1 MDDIYN
7 NNNNLISIGET
18 IRRLTYELLE
28 KQKIVKQSLNKIT
41 TFIDKKETLIKYIK
55 EDYFKK
61 LKIIIHFIK
70 NCYKYNNILSISNDV
85 DILYRYN
92 NDIKNLINEQY
103 NININ
108 NMLYRSIKFNI
119 KSGVKFL
126 NLTNKKNLKKNLFYS
141 FAALIKSEN
150 KKNQYNI
157 IQKYKN
163 NEKLKEN
170 FIFEDIF
177 KNIDF
182 ALNVQK
188 EILKLELDIKQN
200 NNNIYVKFKENL
212 FYFNFNNLIV
222 YQIMPDLLVNN
233 DNINTNNNQSNT
245 DDNNIF
251 ITYKNI
257 QYFLNKKHSAFRNF
271 KTNEL
276 YKNLNIL
283 NQYLDKNL
291 KINLFN
297 KKKNNNNEK
306 NICNYDNIYLGLD
319 LLKKQLEIFTV
330 ENVYKFI
337 FFYYIEKIKN
347 FLLKKFDFNTKI
359 EYNSNNNNI
368 DQNNYN
374 IVYTNENNNIDN
386 YINNNDDSS
395 LTIKFISNIEIFP
408 YNNLKNNMF
417 IKFIPKYSLGKII
430 IIISH
435 YILKNN
441 PLIFLENKEEFYSI
455 KDIPYKDI
463 IVENFFVFKKIIINL
478 IYEKLIEIKPFFI
491 FYKFVLFEEEEH
503 IDFFFV
509 ENDNNLLLFSIIL
522 NNEECLKIIDNNG
535 YFNNKEVRDEIKNIL
550 TLYLKENKID
560 ILKFNE
566 IIFTNYIHKCFSTS
580 LLNSKIDDIIFN
592 KYNNINNI
600 NYNFTSSK
608 FSSTNNNI
616 NLKVNVLSYNS
627 YNIINN
633 YFNINKID
641 LIISIIKNN
650 NRYIYKINFD
660 HYKNNKNYLYT
671 ISSLKIFYY
680 YICDILL
687 NNQRF
692 FKKIFNILEYINI
705 KDFNKSIYIEKNK
718 IKKIILNPKEDF
730 ENILNSFD
738 ENEKYFFS
746 SINKIEVFIENEFFK
761 IFLNQK
767 IFSEKCDLFENLTS
781 YYIMDGTNILSFEKE
796 ECSLTFAF
804 LSKLRNL
811 DKNFFHSIFKEYIKK
826 ISFFLSYLIKFINN
840 NIETFKNIVI
850 NDDITLSP
858 ICLLYKYEYEKKI
871 RNVNIQYCNNNYSNF
886 SNKYFKYLLNPFTL
900 KFFNN
905 KYNELENEMYKNI
918 YKIIYESKEEELF
931 QKFNYIFLIN
941 DVYELLSENFISF
954 MIFNTKNTE
963 DILNKEIFFILKD
976 INVFEIFKK
985 NNFGIF
991 FNIINSE
998 IIEIYPNFYTNENNM
1013 GNIENGTLKYSIELM
1028 INIKKYFINDY
1039 DENNFFNENEKNLF
1053 IYSINHFQN
1062 KTGKTICEQLMNVIH
1077 IIKNFNYSNINN

>member
-1 MDDIYN
+1 MDDIY
-7 NNNNLISIGET
+7 NNNLISIGET

-297 KKKNNNNEK
+297 KKNNNEK

-359 EYNSNNNNI
+359 EFNSNNNNI
-368 DQNNYN
+368 NQNNYN
-374 IVYTNENNNIDN
+374 IV
-386 YINNNDDSS
+386 
-395 LTIKFISNIEIFP
+395 FIQ
-408 YNNLKNNMF
+408 M
-417 IKFIPKYSLGKII
+417 KII
-430 IIISH
+430 I
-435 YILKNN
+435 L
-441 PLIFLENKEEFYSI
+441 
-455 KDIPYKDI
+455 
-463 IVENFFVFKKIIINL
+463 III
-478 IYEKLIEIKPFFI
+478 
-491 FYKFVLFEEEEH
+491 
-503 IDFFFV
+503 
-509 ENDNNLLLFSIIL
+509 
-522 NNEECLKIIDNNG
+522 
-535 YFNNKEVRDEIKNIL
+535 
-550 TLYLKENKID
+550 
-560 ILKFNE
+560 
-566 IIFTNYIHKCFSTS
+566 
-580 LLNSKIDDIIFN
+580 
-592 KYNNINNI
+592 
-600 NYNFTSSK
+600 
-608 FSSTNNNI
+608 
-616 NLKVNVLSYNS
+616 
-627 YNIINN
+627 
-633 YFNINKID
+633 
-641 LIISIIKNN
+641 
-650 NRYIYKINFD
+650 
-660 HYKNNKNYLYT
+660 
-671 ISSLKIFYY
+671 
-680 YICDILL
+680 
-687 NNQRF
+687 
-692 FKKIFNILEYINI
+692 
-705 KDFNKSIYIEKNK
+705 
-718 IKKIILNPKEDF
+718 
-730 ENILNSFD
+730 
-738 ENEKYFFS
+738 
-746 SINKIEVFIENEFFK
+746 
-761 IFLNQK
+761 
-767 IFSEKCDLFENLTS
+767 
-781 YYIMDGTNILSFEKE
+781 
-796 ECSLTFAF
+796 
-804 LSKLRNL
+804 
-811 DKNFFHSIFKEYIKK
+811 
-826 ISFFLSYLIKFINN
+826 
-840 NIETFKNIVI
+840 
-850 NDDITLSP
+850 
-858 ICLLYKYEYEKKI
+858 
-871 RNVNIQYCNNNYSNF
+871 
-886 SNKYFKYLLNPFTL
+886 
-900 KFFNN
+900 
-905 KYNELENEMYKNI
+905 
-918 YKIIYESKEEELF
+918 
-931 QKFNYIFLIN
+931 
-941 DVYELLSENFISF
+941 
-954 MIFNTKNTE
+954 
-963 DILNKEIFFILKD
+963 
-976 INVFEIFKK
+976 
-985 NNFGIF
+985 
-991 FNIINSE
+991 
-998 IIEIYPNFYTNENNM
+998 
-1013 GNIENGTLKYSIELM
+1013 
-1028 INIKKYFINDY
+1028 
-1039 DENNFFNENEKNLF
+1039 
-1053 IYSINHFQN
+1053 
-1062 KTGKTICEQLMNVIH
+1062 
-1077 IIKNFNYSNINN
+1077 

>member
-1 MDDIYN
+1 MDDIYY
-7 NNNNLISIGET
+7 NNNLISIGET

-41 TFIDKKETLIKYIK
+41 TFVDKKETLIKYIK
-55 EDYFKK
+55 EEYFKK

-126 NLTNKKNLKKNLFYS
+126 NLINKKNLKKNIFCS
-141 FAALIKSEN
+141 FAEFIISEN

-163 NEKLKEN
+163 NERLKEN

-177 KNIDF
+177 KSIDF
-182 ALNVQK
+182 ALNIQK
-188 EILKLELDIKQN
+188 EILKLELDIKQNN

-212 FYFNFNNLIV
+212 FYFNFNNLII
-222 YQIMPDLLVNN
+222 YQIMPDIIKNN
-233 DNINTNNNQSNT
+233 DSNNNQSNT

-251 ITYKNI
+251 IKYRILK
-257 QYFLNKKHSAFRNF
+257 YFLNKKHSAFRNF
-271 KTNEL
+271 KINEL
-276 YKNLNIL
+276 YTNLNNL
-283 NQYLDKNL
+283 NQYLDKSI

-297 KKKNNNNEK
+297 KNNNNNNEI

-347 FLLKKFDFNTKI
+347 FLLKKFDLNTKI
-359 EYNSNNNNI
+359 EFNSNNNNI
-368 DQNNYN
+368 NQNNYN
-374 IVYTNENNNIDN
+374 NVYTKENNNDDN
-386 YINNNDDSS
+386 YINDNEDSS
-395 LTIKFISNIEIFP
+395 LTIKFISKIEIFP

-441 PLIFLENKEEFYSI
+441 PLIFLENKEELYSI

-463 IVENFFVFKKIIINL
+463 IVENFFVFKKIIMNL

-491 FYKFVLFEEEEH
+491 FFKFILFEEEEH

-522 NNEECLKIIDNNG
+522 NNEESLKIIDNNG
-535 YFNNKEVRDEIKNIL
+535 YFNNKEVRDEIKNIFI
-550 TLYLKENKID
+550 LYLKENKID

-566 IIFTNYIHKCFSTS
+566 IIFKNYFHKCFSNS

-592 KYNNINNI
+592 KDNNITNI

-608 FSSTNNNI
+608 FSTSNKFI
-616 NLKVNVLSYNS
+616 NLKINVLSYNS

-633 YFNINKID
+633 YFYINKID

-650 NRYIYKINFD
+650 NRDIYTINFD

-671 ISSLKIFYY
+671 ISSLKNFYY

-692 FKKIFNILEYINI
+692 IKKIFNILDVIKI
-705 KDFNKSIYIEKNK
+705 KDFKNSIYIEKNK
-718 IKKIILNPKEDF
+718 IKKIILNTEDF
-730 ENILNSFD
+730 KKLFD
-738 ENEKYFFS
+738 ENENYFLS
-746 SINKIEVFIENEFFK
+746 SIYKIEAFIENELFK
-761 IFLNQK
+761 IFLKKNF
-767 IFSEKCDLFENLTS
+767 FSEKCSLFENLTS
-781 YYIMDGTNILSFEKE
+781 YYIMDGTNIISFEKE

-811 DKNFFHSIFKEYIKK
+811 EKNFFLSIFKEYIKK
-826 ISFFLSYLIKFINN
+826 ISFFLSYLIKYINI

-858 ICLLYKYEYEKKI
+858 ICLLYKYKYEKKI
-871 RNVNIQYCNNNYSNF
+871 RNVNIQYCNNNYYDLSI
-886 SNKYFKYLLNPFTL
+886 KYFKYLLNPFTL

-905 KYNELENEMYKNI
+905 KYNELENEIFKNI
-918 YKIIYESKEEELF
+918 YKIIYESQEEELF

-954 MIFNTKNTE
+954 MIFNTKNIE
-963 DILNKEIFFILKD
+963 DILNKEIFFIIKE

-998 IIEIYPNFYTNENNM
+998 KIEIYPNFYTNENNID
-1013 GNIENGTLKYSIELM
+1013 NIENGTLRYSIELM
-1028 INIKKYFINDY
+1028 INIKKYFIKDY
-1039 DENNFFNENEKNLF
+1039 NENNFLNENEKNLF
-1053 IYSINHFQN
+1053 IYSINHCQN
-1062 KTGKTICEQLMNVIH
+1062 KTGQTICEQLMNVIN